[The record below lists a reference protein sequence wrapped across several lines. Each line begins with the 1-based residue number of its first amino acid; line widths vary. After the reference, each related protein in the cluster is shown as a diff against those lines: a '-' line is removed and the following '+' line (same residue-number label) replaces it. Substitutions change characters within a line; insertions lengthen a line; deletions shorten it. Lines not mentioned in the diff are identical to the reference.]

1 MNLPEGCHARTLVS
15 YEFSNFASMT
25 FPAYRQA
32 LNAGQATDSVI
43 ALGAFSNSQ
52 PVGLALARL
61 GRANQ
66 PATLLSI
73 FCTPA
78 LRRRGLATGLLALL
92 EDELRMRGAPSLNC
106 SWSSK
111 LPSAAEFERL
121 LHRRGWNA
129 PEGRMLLCTA
139 DEGIKKAPFFHPPVY
154 DRIERALEGA
164 EIIPWSDITKEER
177 ESIRRRQKEKPWIPH
192 DLVPERLEADYF
204 PMTSA
209 GLRINGEV
217 VGWVITHRMAP
228 AVIRYTCSFV
238 RRDYARR
245 GGVIMLYRDVIWRQ
259 VDQLAKGTYGIWTV
273 PYDHAEMADFARRRM
288 GPYLR
293 SLDETWGAKKSLAV

>member
-1 MNLPEGCHARTLVS
+1 MNLPEGCHARTLVPL
-15 YEFSNFASMT
+15 EFSNFAGMT
-25 FPAYRQA
+25 FSAYRQA
-32 LNAGQATDSVI
+32 LNEGQATDSVI

-52 PVGLALARL
+52 PAGLALAQL
-61 GRANQ
+61 GGAKR
-66 PATLLSI
+66 PATLLSL

-78 LRRRGLATGLLALL
+78 LRRRGLGGGLLALM
-92 EDELRMRGAPSLNC
+92 EDELRTRGAPSVAC

-111 LPSAAEFERL
+111 LPGAAEFERL
-121 LHRRGWNA
+121 LHRRG
-129 PEGRMLLCTA
+129 
-139 DEGIKKAPFFHPPVY
+139 IKKAPFFHPPIY
-154 DRIERALEGA
+154 DRIERALSGS
-164 EIIPWSDITKEER
+164 EIIPWSEVTKEER

-192 DLVPERLEADYF
+192 DLVPDRLEAGYY
-204 PMTSA
+204 PPTSA
-209 GLRINGEV
+209 ALRMHGEI

-259 VDQLAKGTYGIWTV
+259 VATLAKGTYGIWTV

-293 SLDETWGAKKSLAV
+293 SLHETHGSEKSLAA